1 MVNIKT
7 YCLKCRKKTSTVNG
21 RFVNKKNS
29 YNKNNKYYKGK
40 CQICKSKK
48 STFVA
53 IKKR

>member
-21 RFVNKKNS
+21 RFVNN
-29 YNKNNKYYKGK
+29 NKNNKKIYKGK